1 MILELYKAS
10 LNEGTRK
17 VFANLSFLV
26 DAGQRLAVTGGTAR
40 DRTLL
45 LQVLL
50 GLRRLDD
57 GWACLDGSPVLPR
70 LGSFYRGCMGYV
82 PSSMGMGGV
91 SVGQLARYA
100 YGEQANRGLKYD
112 AGHVAESL
120 RPLGVDAAKCLDTR
134 FDALDRAT
142 AQRVL
147 IGLTFMF
154 NRPVALLDNPTSAQ
168 DDEGRARV
176 VDFLSSPRFDS
187 VAMLVATDDEAL
199 MQACHKVVRI

>member
-57 GWACLDGSPVLPR
+57 GWACLDGSPVLPS
-70 LGSFYRGCMGYV
+70 LGSFYRSCMGYV

-91 SVGQLARYA
+91 SVG
-100 YGEQANRGLKYD
+100 
-112 AGHVAESL
+112 
-120 RPLGVDAAKCLDTR
+120 
-134 FDALDRAT
+134 
-142 AQRVL
+142 
-147 IGLTFMF
+147 
-154 NRPVALLDNPTSAQ
+154 
-168 DDEGRARV
+168 
-176 VDFLSSPRFDS
+176 
-187 VAMLVATDDEAL
+187 
-199 MQACHKVVRI
+199 

>member
-82 PSSMGMGGV
+82 PSCMGMGGV

-112 AGHVAESL
+112 DGHVAESL
-120 RPLGVDAAKCLDTR
+120 RPLGVDADKCLDTR